1 MSQQI
6 PTFSKYSNFGLCT
19 KNINCKLDYNVL
31 PHPKD
36 VDGNYS
42 HSKYKN
48 KKTWLKNREKL

>member
-1 MSQQI
+1 M

-42 HSKYKN
+42 QSKYKN